1 MGRYY
6 QTNRLNEKSD
16 VYSFGVVLLELV
28 TGKRPIS
35 NDISRTHITKYVKAG
50 VDRGDISEIVDGR
63 MQGQYDNG
71 SVWKVLEIAMSCT
84 SQHSDHR
91 PTIGDVAMLLK
102 ECQTVEEDSADL
114 LRTTPYYSQQDM
126 APSAR

>member
-1 MGRYY
+1 M
-6 QTNRLNEKSD
+6 NEKSD

-35 NDISRTHITKYVKAG
+35 NDMTTHITEYVKAG

-71 SVWKVLEIAMSCT
+71 SAWKVIEIAMSCT
-84 SQHSDHR
+84 LQNFDHR

-102 ECQTVEEDSADL
+102 ECQTV
-114 LRTTPYYSQQDM
+114 
-126 APSAR
+126 

>member
-1 MGRYY
+1 M
-6 QTNRLNEKSD
+6 
-16 VYSFGVVLLELV
+16 YSFGVVLLELV

-71 SVWKVLEIAMSCT
+71 SVWKVIEIAMSCT
-84 SQHSDHR
+84 LQNSDHR

-102 ECQTVEEDSADL
+102 ECQTVEGSRELGADDSADL
-114 LRTTPYYSQQDM
+114 LRTIPYYSQQDM